1 MFNEILGGIQDLIG
15 IGADQDKLAMWQFIL
30 RAAIIYITAVT
41 LVRLG
46 DKRFMGKNTAFDV
59 ILGIILGS
67 VLSRAITGN
76 APFWST
82 IAAGAFLV
90 VLHWTFSVITFHY
103 SRFSTFIKGS
113 DRKLVEDGEIIW
125 ENMRKSHIGEN
136 DLISALRSKGQVLD
150 VSEVKVAHFERSGD
164 ISVIKKEK
172 EPRVIEI
179 SVREGVQTVRLEF

>member
-1 MFNEILGGIQDLIG
+1 MLNEILEGIRDLIG
-15 IGADQDKLAMWQFIL
+15 VVQEDLTFWQMAL
-30 RAAIIYITAVT
+30 RALIIYITAVT
-41 LVRLG
+41 LVRIG

-76 APFWST
+76 AGFFQT
-82 IAAGAFLV
+82 IGAGMVLV
-90 VLHWTFSVITFHY
+90 ALHWTFSVVTFHY
-103 SRFSTFIKGS
+103 SRLSTYIKGT

-136 DLISALRSKGQVLD
+136 DLMSALRSNGQVLD

-164 ISVIKKEK
+164 ISVIKKER
-172 EPRVIEI
+172 EPRIIE
-179 SVREGVQTVRLEF
+179 VAVQDGVQTVRIELN